1 MMEQVFQRLRPIIRW
16 AVRRPGTVL
25 ALALALSVL
34 GVALAMRLRID
45 TDFSKLIP
53 KSYPSVQAL
62 ERLREMVGG
71 ESTVDVAIVS
81 PSFEANRR
89 FAEDL
94 IPKALALKGEGYDEP
109 YLGRVEYRRETE
121 FLRKNALY
129 FATDEELDRLEQFLQ
144 EKIEEARLKPIRSS
158 LSWRKKRRPKRTRRS
173 RRCRSSTR
181 S

>member
-1 MMEQVFQRLRPIIRW
+1 MMEQVFQRLRPVIRW

-25 ALALALSVL
+25 LLALALSVL
-34 GVALAMRLRID
+34 GVSLAMRLRID

-109 YLGRVEYRRETE
+109 YLGRVEYRRETS
-121 FLRKNALY
+121 FLRQNALY
-129 FATDEELDRLEQFLQ
+129 FASEEELNELEQFLQ
-144 EKIEEARLKPIRSS
+144 EKIEEARLKANPFFFE
-158 LSWRKKRRPKRTRRS
+158 LEKKRRPKRTRRS
-173 RRCRSSTR
+173 RRCRSSTK